1 MQKKI
6 FIILFL
12 FVQIVLSKEYFVR
25 LTNNGFAHRQELL
38 QSDFSF
44 LSNNPIKQSTQPVF
58 KEIMPLRQN
67 NSSPIKMWVVLKLN
81 SDQEATLKS
90 LESQNIIDFFEPV
103 GHFKIELE
111 SNDSLVAEQWYLDK
125 INLAPAWQI
134 TKGDPEIIVGVI
146 DTGIDYLHPDLEQA
160 IWVNSAEDLN
170 NNGRLDEADLN
181 NIDDDGNGFVDD
193 VIGWDFT
200 DAPRFAD
207 GGDFKDPDNQP
218 MDEFGTGH
226 GTQVA
231 GLIAATDNNEMGIA
245 GIAPGVKIMNLRAG
259 TATGY
264 LEEDDVAR
272 AVLYAVENGARIIN
286 MSFGDT
292 ALSRFLRDI
301 IKYAH
306 GQGVVIV
313 SSAGNSATDEIHFP
327 SGLVE
332 TIAVG
337 ASTETDGLAG
347 FSSFGNTI
355 DLVAPGTNIISTA
368 VGGKYNAVNGTSFS
382 APIVSAVSA
391 LILSQNPQLG
401 PGQVRNIL
409 KTSAEDILFSGWDEF
424 SGSGRVSALK
434 ALNIPYGGV
443 LEIFSPVQNRTT
455 AENLLAVLGSA
466 AHPDL
471 IKTTIEFGLGKLP
484 TTWNQLT
491 VLEGRQ
497 VVNDTLAVLN
507 ASLLPDTVIT
517 IKVVMD
523 LFNAQKD
530 EIHTTFSID
539 RSPPEITDVN
549 IVPLW
554 DGLNSSMLVTFE
566 TDDICTSRLMIRQSE
581 SDNYEAVAS
590 PYESKSHRIK
600 VNKQQF
606 SGLVRFYIEAQNV
619 SQLKSRSDNAG
630 KNFQF
635 ALDDEFIWTEFTEVS
650 WQLPAGYML
659 DRFTDF
665 DHDGNKEIVIS
676 RYDENSAF
684 GPIEIYEF
692 NNGRFD
698 LRLKTGFTAI
708 PRAAGDVDEDG
719 KSDLLLGLGQY
730 SFILEAKD
738 LNSFPTELVWQ
749 DTTGFWAAAYAD
761 LDNDGK
767 NEIIG
772 RIENE
777 YIIRENTADNSFAE
791 IARLVN
797 PTSGQN
803 RLGVPK
809 VELVDLNNDGID
821 ELLFGDNDKDL
832 IVFTSSGDNQFE
844 VFSTGETIHLNS
856 SEMISSDGN
865 GQIFTATHT
874 SDDLNFE
881 HEFDARYWSIQFFSH
896 SASTLISSDT
906 INTFGFSATKDF
918 DSGLKY
924 ARFDDRDL
932 LFASFFPEL
941 FIFEKINNI
950 WIPVWINDQARSNTV
965 LIGDLDKDGNDEFYL
980 NDGSNIIAFT
990 NSQKKRPV
998 TPYFFSASPLD
1009 SLRIILE
1016 WPSIENA
1023 DHYNIYRGKDIA
1035 DLTFWTNS
1043 VTLSIVDTS
1052 EYTGQKLFY
1061 GVTTVDSSF
1070 EISESFFSKIDSA
1083 QTAIPPK
1090 AYGIEFKNDRQLF
1103 IYFDS
1108 TIVLNQENRTTVKK
1122 LSNDE
1127 LASSVILNNSGKS
1140 LLVSFDSGFIEN
1152 EQDTLLIENIFG
1164 NTFVPVDARFNKIPF
1179 SYSPAFPTPY
1189 VVKSTWISESKMKI
1203 DFSEP
1208 MAVSATK
1215 PLSFLIE
1222 PSGKTQAV
1230 EFDSSAISMIVT
1242 FDDNTFLGASGKKSY
1257 LLLDGLSSSKGVAL
1271 KDGDAISLYRESTN
1285 LDALL
1290 VYPQPIKP
1298 RHNELVFSHLPV
1310 GEVKIRI
1317 FTINGLP
1324 IRTIEGQTSYG
1335 GIRWDLKD
1343 DVGEKVASGLYIF
1356 TLNWQNKTKLGKIV
1370 VVN

>member
-12 FVQIVLSKEYFVR
+12 FVQIVLSKEYFVH
-25 LTNNGFAHRQELL
+25 LTNTGFAHRHELL
-38 QSDFSF
+38 QNNFSF
-44 LSNNPIKQSTQPVF
+44 LSNNPINQSSKPVF
-58 KEIMPLRQN
+58 KEIMPLGQ
-67 NSSPIKMWVVLKLN
+67 NSSPLKMWVTLKLN

-134 TKGDPEIIVGVI
+134 TKGDPEIIVGII
-146 DTGIDYLHPDLEQA
+146 DTGVDYLHPDLEQA
-160 IWVNSAEDLN
+160 IWVNRAEDLN

-231 GLIAATDNNEMGIA
+231 GLIAATDNNETGIA

-272 AVLYAVENGARIIN
+272 AVLYAIENGARIIN

-313 SSAGNSATDEIHFP
+313 SSAGNSATDEVHFP

-368 VGGKYNAVNGTSFS
+368 IGGKYNSVNGTSFS

-409 KTSAEDILFSGWDEF
+409 KTSADDILFSGWDEF
-424 SGSGRVSALK
+424 SGSGRVSALE

-484 TTWNQLT
+484 TTWNQIA
-491 VLEGRQ
+491 VIEVRQ
-497 VVNDTLAVLN
+497 VVNDTLTLLN
-507 ASLLPDTVIT
+507 TSLLPDTVVT

-530 EIHTTFSID
+530 EIHTTFSVD

-554 DGLNSSMLVTFE
+554 DGLNSSLLVTFE

-600 VNKQQF
+600 VDKQQF
-606 SGLVRFYIEAQNV
+606 SGQIKFYIEAQNV

-630 KNFQF
+630 KNFHF
-635 ALDDEFIWTEFTEVS
+635 TLDGEFKWRDFIKVN

-684 GPIEIYEF
+684 GPLEIYEF
-692 NNGRFD
+692 NNGRFE
-698 LRLKTGFTAI
+698 LRFSPGFTAI
-708 PRAAGDVDEDG
+708 PRAAGDVDGDG

-777 YIIRENTADNSFAE
+777 YIIRENTADNSFTE

-797 PTSGQN
+797 PSSGQN

-809 VELVDLNNDGID
+809 VEVTDLNRDGID
-821 ELLFGDNDKDL
+821 ELIFGDNDRDL
-832 IVFTSSGDNQFE
+832 IVFTSSGNNQFE
-844 VFSTGETIHLNS
+844 IFSTGETIHLNP
-856 SEMISSDGN
+856 SEMISSDSN

-881 HEFDARYWSIQFFSH
+881 HEFDARYWSIQFFSN
-896 SASTLISSDT
+896 SDSTLISSDT

-918 DSGLKY
+918 DSGL
-924 ARFDDRDL
+924 RFAQFDGRDL

-950 WIPVWINDQARSNTV
+950 WEPIWINNQSRSNTV
-965 LIGDLDKDGNDEFYL
+965 LVGDLDKDGNDEFYF
-980 NDGSNIIAFT
+980 NNGSKIIAFT
-990 NSQKKRPV
+990 NSQTKRPV

-1009 SLRIILE
+1009 SVRIILE
-1016 WPSIENA
+1016 WSSIENA
-1023 DHYNIYRGKDIA
+1023 DHYNIYRGEDI
-1035 DLTFWTNS
+1035 DNLTFWTNS
-1043 VTLSIVDTS
+1043 GKLSIVDTS
-1052 EYTGQKLFY
+1052 EYIGQKLFY
-1061 GVTTVDSSF
+1061 GLITVDSSF
-1070 EISESFFSKIDSA
+1070 EIAESFFSKIDSA

-1090 AYGIEFKNDRQLF
+1090 AYGIEFKNDRQIF

-1108 TIVLNQENRTTVKK
+1108 TIVLNQDKRVTVKR
-1122 LSNDE
+1122 LSKDE
-1127 LASSVILNNSGKS
+1127 LASSAILNNSGKS
-1140 LLVSFDSGFIEN
+1140 LLVSFDTEFIEG
-1152 EQDTLLIENIFG
+1152 EQDSLEIENIFG
-1164 NTFVPVDARFNKIPF
+1164 VSQVPIDKEFQKIPYF
-1179 SYSPAFPTPY
+1179 YSTVFTAPY
-1189 VVKSTWISESKMKI
+1189 VLKTTWISKTQMKI
-1203 DFSEP
+1203 NFSEP
-1208 MAVSATK
+1208 MIIPQK
-1215 PLSFLIE
+1215 ISFSLPVQ
-1222 PSGKTQAV
+1222 PSGGTETIQP
-1230 EFDSSAISMIVT
+1230 DSLGKSIIVT
-1242 FDDNTFLGASGKKSY
+1242 FNNQTFLGASGQKSF
-1257 LLLDGLSSSKGVAL
+1257 LLLRGLYSAKGIAL
-1271 KDGDAISLYRESTN
+1271 EGVTAISLFRESAN
-1285 LDALL
+1285 LEKLII
-1290 VYPQPIKP
+1290 YPQPVKP
-1298 RHNELVFSHLPV
+1298 ADKELTFANLPV
-1310 GEVKIRI
+1310 GEIKINI
-1317 FTINGLP
+1317 YSINGLP
-1324 IRTIEGQTSYG
+1324 IRKIIGYTNYG
-1335 GIRWDLKD
+1335 GISWDLKD
-1343 DVGEKVASGLYIF
+1343 STGNKVATGLYIF
-1356 TLNWQNKTKLGKIV
+1356 TLKWKDKTKLGKLVIV
-1370 VVN
+1370 K